1 VGALPVLGARKA
13 GAAEA
18 GAASALDDGARL
30 SDATTGSL
38 PPKKVDRASVFAA
51 IAAVA
56 VPRTPTTES
65 AVMSGD
71 FITSR
76 YEFHTSEMACLH
88 QRNGE
93 DSEGPPFFTPNR
105 EKSGENRGVKV
116 LVVEDDPSVAD
127 GIIDGLSD
135 AAFDIHHSSTGAAAL
150 ADFASFAPD
159 LVLLDLGLPDM
170 DGTDVCRALRKL
182 GTVPII
188 VVSAR
193 GDEIDRVVSLEMGA
207 DDYVV
212 KPFGMRELVARIR
225 AVSRRTSA
233 PEVPAGPAERVLGLL
248 TINTR
253 TQRVRLSGEDIH
265 LTPTEFELLVYLTE
279 DPGAVCRRSDILND
293 VWDTNWFGTTK
304 TLDAHVAAI
313 RKKLGDAGW
322 IESVRGVGFRFGQ
335 PA

>member
-1 VGALPVLGARKA
+1 MG
-13 GAAEA
+13 
-18 GAASALDDGARL
+18 
-30 SDATTGSL
+30 
-38 PPKKVDRASVFAA
+38 RA
-51 IAAVA
+51 
-56 VPRTPTTES
+56 
-65 AVMSGD
+65 
-71 FITSR
+71 
-76 YEFHTSEMACLH
+76 
-88 QRNGE
+88 
-93 DSEGPPFFTPNR
+93 
-105 EKSGENRGVKV
+105 KV

-127 GIIDGLSD
+127 GIIDGLGD
-135 AAFDIHHSSTGAAAL
+135 ASFEVHHSATGTAAL
-150 ADFASFAPD
+150 SDFATFAPD
-159 LVLLDLGLPDM
+159 IVLLDLGLPDM
-170 DGTDVCRALRKL
+170 DGTEVCRSLRKQT
-182 GTVPII
+182 TVPII

-225 AVSRRTSA
+225 AVARRSSSA
-233 PEVPAGPAERVLGLL
+233 EAPVGPTERSFGAL
-248 TINTR
+248 TIDTR
-253 TQRVRLSGEDIH
+253 AQRVSLSGENIH

-313 RKKLGDAGW
+313 RKKLGNPGW